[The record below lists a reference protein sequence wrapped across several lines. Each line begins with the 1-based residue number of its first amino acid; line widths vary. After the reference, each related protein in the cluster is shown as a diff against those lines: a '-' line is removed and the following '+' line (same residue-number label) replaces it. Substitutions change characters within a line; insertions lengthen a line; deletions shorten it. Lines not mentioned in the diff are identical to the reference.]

1 MILKYAFKQLR
12 RYPFATIL
20 IIFQYA
26 AITLLIGMI
35 LTKVN
40 SYFVTSNLIKE
51 VCRGDSYYLQY
62 DVSYAMELDE
72 RLFDL
77 SNELDKKLQPYAD
90 KLDNGE
96 ITQDEYD
103 NVHSELT
110 EKNNKIIEEENL
122 DECFDPIDIS
132 DLPYVEENYAFYYTS
147 LICGN
152 DYIKCLSSDYCSGL
166 NFRMKEGRWLSE
178 AKKSDDY
185 INLVMF
191 SGNEYGYKVGDII
204 DIKLETHISKGNM
217 DIINLDLKGKIVGLI
232 DYSHY
237 KEVMDHRSFESSDY
251 LSLDDLLPINSY
263 YVFAEYSPDLFKSI
277 SKKYVFDPGMFTQ
290 SVKLKENITEE
301 EKAEFFSAATS
312 KKYQYTDLN
321 QAYQNTYIRDKKNL
335 QNDMVF
341 LTIAALIAVISLI
354 GMSALSVSKEIKTY
368 SIYCLNGMTR
378 KQCIGINAAYIS
390 LLVLISVCIAFA
402 VKFIYG
408 YLNYFKMYTDI
419 SNYRTEAVAK
429 ESVLLRD
436 YFSIGSAEASAVI
449 ILLCVA
455 FLSAMII
462 PYITLK
468 KLDIIQNIKEN
479 G

>member
-1 MILKYAFKQLR
+1 MTLKYAAKQLKR
-12 RYPFATIL
+12 RPLATIL
-20 IIFQYA
+20 VIFQFA
-26 AITLLIGMI
+26 VTTLLIGMI
-35 LTKVN
+35 LEKA
-40 SYFVTSNLIKE
+40 SGYFVTSSLIKD
-51 VCRGDSYYLQY
+51 VCLGDSYYLQY
-62 DVSYAMELDE
+62 DISYQVELDD
-72 RLFDL
+72 RLFEL
-77 SNELDKKLQPYAD
+77 SCEFDEELQPYAD

-96 ITQDEYD
+96 ITREEYD
-103 NVHSELT
+103 SVLAELN
-110 EKNNKIIEEENL
+110 EKYDKIREEENL
-122 DECFDPIDIS
+122 NECFDPIDVS
-132 DLPYVEENYAFYYTS
+132 DLPYVEKNYAFYYTN

-166 NFRMKEGRWLSE
+166 NFKMKEGRWLSE

-191 SGNEYGYKVGDII
+191 SGNEYGYKVGDVV
-204 DIKLETHISKGNM
+204 DIKLETYISKGNM
-217 DIINLDLKGKIVGLI
+217 GIANLDLKGKIVGLI

-237 KEVMDHRSFESSDY
+237 KEVVEHGSFESSDY
-251 LSLDDLLPINSY
+251 LSLDDLLPIKSY
-263 YVFAEYSPDLFKSI
+263 DVFAEYSPDLFKSI
-277 SKKYVFDPGMFTQ
+277 SEKYVFEPDRFAQ

-301 EKAEFFSAATS
+301 EKNEFFSAATS

-321 QAYQNTYIRDKKNL
+321 QAYQNTYIRDKKNMR
-335 QNDMVF
+335 NDMVF
-341 LTIAALIAVISLI
+341 LTIASLIAIVSLI
-354 GMSALSVSKEIKTY
+354 GISALSVSKEIKTY

-390 LLVLISVCIAFA
+390 LLALISVCIAFA

-419 SNYRTEAVAK
+419 SAFRSEAVAK
-429 ESVLLRD
+429 ETVRLSY
-436 YFSIGSAEASAVI
+436 YFSVGSTEAAAVI

-455 FLSAMII
+455 FASAMII